1 MVHSMLE
8 TEAGIV
14 AQSKSPYLID
24 FEPLDPFIL
33 DSLGLGMGE
42 PDEDGRRKIFGLY
55 LKEVPMEEDKKVI
68 CDIVASR
75 TRGLVGVDLENITH
89 ESVLLAARRDGDFV
103 TKEDVLQAVERATK
117 KICNVDD
124 SATKGK
130 SLYSFAQMTQESM
143 HFWSGYKNT

>member
-1 MVHSMLE
+1 
-8 TEAGIV
+8 
-14 AQSKSPYLID
+14 
-24 FEPLDPFIL
+24 
-33 DSLGLGMGE
+33 MGE

-75 TRGLVGVDLENITH
+75 TRGLVGADLENITH

-143 HFWSGYKNT
+143 HFRSGYKNT